1 MIQEYLDKAM
11 ETARYEILEANEG
24 FYGYI
29 PDAPGVW
36 ATSETLEACRR
47 ELLEVLE
54 EWILLGVKLGH
65 DLPEFGGVSLT
76 IDLVA

>member
-1 MIQEYLDKAM
+1 MIQEYLTKAM
-11 ETARYEILEANEG
+11 ESAHYEILADNEG
-24 FYGYI
+24 FYGSI

-36 ATSETLEACRR
+36 ATGETLEACRR

-65 DLPEFGGVSLT
+65 DLPEFGEISLT
-76 IDLVA
+76 INPSA